1 MHTKLIMAAMLAISA
16 STLTA
21 TGVIAQDRTP
31 APVDAQVYFIGL
43 EDGAT
48 VSNPVTIAFGLT
60 GMGIAPAG
68 IDAADTGHHHLL
80 INVDPATLDLNDG
93 VPADDNHIHFGG
105 GQTEVTRDLPLGTHT
120 LALVLA
126 DHAHIP
132 HDPPIISEMI
142 TITVE

>member
-1 MHTKLIMAAMLAISA
+1 MQTTLLSAAFFALSVTSGAA
-16 STLTA
+16 
-21 TGVIAQDRTP
+21 IAQDRTP
-31 APVDAQVYFIGL
+31 APFDAEVYFIGL
-43 EDGAT
+43 EDGDT
-48 VSNPVTIAFGLT
+48 VSNPVTITFGLR

-68 IDAADTGHHHLL
+68 IDVADTGHHHLL

-105 GQTEVTRDLPLGTHT
+105 GQTEVTKDLPLGTHT
-120 LALVLA
+120 LVLVLA

-132 HDPPIISEMI
+132 HDPPIMSEVI

>member
-1 MHTKLIMAAMLAISA
+1 MQTKLTIAAVLALGMTSFSA
-16 STLTA
+16 T
-21 TGVIAQDRTP
+21 AQDRTP
-31 APVDAQVYFIGL
+31 APVDAQVFFIGL

-48 VSNPVTIAFGLT
+48 VSNPVTIVFGLS

-80 INVDPATLDLNDG
+80 INVDLATLDLNDG

-105 GQTEVTRDLPLGTHT
+105 GQTQVTRELPVGTHT

-126 DHAHIP
+126 DHAHVP